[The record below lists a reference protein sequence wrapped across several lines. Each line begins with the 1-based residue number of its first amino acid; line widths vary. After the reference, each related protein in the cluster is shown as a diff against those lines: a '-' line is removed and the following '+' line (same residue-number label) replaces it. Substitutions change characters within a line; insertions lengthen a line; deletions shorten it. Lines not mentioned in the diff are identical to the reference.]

1 MRYFSLCP
9 RSSLTF
15 DLAEDQTETVRNASI
30 EIDLSMSIETNSV
43 IVWYEIMAL
52 NNNTPLSHL
61 LLDSG
66 SDEKFLVYSWDPADF
81 LHRLLYMAAALV
93 LFGLRESCCY
103 VAILSMKALRPR
115 FHATSVFFL
124 ESVHFFF
131 RLSWYFK
138 REESV
143 FWKASFLQNNNWF
156 RVTGMI
162 SSFNQGHNIEFWVVS
177 RES

>member
-52 NNNTPLSHL
+52 NNNTPLPHL

-66 SDEKFLVYSWDPADF
+66 SDEKFLVYS
-81 LHRLLYMAAALV
+81 
-93 LFGLRESCCY
+93 
-103 VAILSMKALRPR
+103 
-115 FHATSVFFL
+115 
-124 ESVHFFF
+124 
-131 RLSWYFK
+131 
-138 REESV
+138 
-143 FWKASFLQNNNWF
+143 
-156 RVTGMI
+156 
-162 SSFNQGHNIEFWVVS
+162 
-177 RES
+177 

>member
-30 EIDLSMSIETNSV
+30 EIDLSMSIEANSV

-66 SDEKFLVYSWDPADF
+66 SDEKFLVYS
-81 LHRLLYMAAALV
+81 
-93 LFGLRESCCY
+93 
-103 VAILSMKALRPR
+103 
-115 FHATSVFFL
+115 
-124 ESVHFFF
+124 
-131 RLSWYFK
+131 
-138 REESV
+138 
-143 FWKASFLQNNNWF
+143 
-156 RVTGMI
+156 
-162 SSFNQGHNIEFWVVS
+162 
-177 RES
+177 

>member
-15 DLAEDQTETVRNASI
+15 DLAEYQTETVRDASI

-66 SDEKFLVYSWDPADF
+66 SDEKFLVYS
-81 LHRLLYMAAALV
+81 
-93 LFGLRESCCY
+93 
-103 VAILSMKALRPR
+103 
-115 FHATSVFFL
+115 
-124 ESVHFFF
+124 
-131 RLSWYFK
+131 
-138 REESV
+138 
-143 FWKASFLQNNNWF
+143 
-156 RVTGMI
+156 
-162 SSFNQGHNIEFWVVS
+162 
-177 RES
+177 

>member
-15 DLAEDQTETVRNASI
+15 DLADDQTETVRNASI

-66 SDEKFLVYSWDPADF
+66 SDEKFLVYS
-81 LHRLLYMAAALV
+81 
-93 LFGLRESCCY
+93 
-103 VAILSMKALRPR
+103 
-115 FHATSVFFL
+115 
-124 ESVHFFF
+124 
-131 RLSWYFK
+131 
-138 REESV
+138 
-143 FWKASFLQNNNWF
+143 
-156 RVTGMI
+156 
-162 SSFNQGHNIEFWVVS
+162 
-177 RES
+177 

>member
-61 LLDSG
+61 QLDSG
-66 SDEKFLVYSWDPADF
+66 SDEKFLVYS
-81 LHRLLYMAAALV
+81 
-93 LFGLRESCCY
+93 
-103 VAILSMKALRPR
+103 
-115 FHATSVFFL
+115 
-124 ESVHFFF
+124 
-131 RLSWYFK
+131 
-138 REESV
+138 
-143 FWKASFLQNNNWF
+143 
-156 RVTGMI
+156 
-162 SSFNQGHNIEFWVVS
+162 
-177 RES
+177 

>member
-66 SDEKFLVYSWDPADF
+66 SDEKFLVYS
-81 LHRLLYMAAALV
+81 
-93 LFGLRESCCY
+93 
-103 VAILSMKALRPR
+103 
-115 FHATSVFFL
+115 
-124 ESVHFFF
+124 
-131 RLSWYFK
+131 
-138 REESV
+138 
-143 FWKASFLQNNNWF
+143 
-156 RVTGMI
+156 
-162 SSFNQGHNIEFWVVS
+162 
-177 RES
+177 

>member
-1 MRYFSLCP
+1 MRYFSLYP

-66 SDEKFLVYSWDPADF
+66 SDEKFLVYS
-81 LHRLLYMAAALV
+81 
-93 LFGLRESCCY
+93 
-103 VAILSMKALRPR
+103 
-115 FHATSVFFL
+115 
-124 ESVHFFF
+124 
-131 RLSWYFK
+131 
-138 REESV
+138 
-143 FWKASFLQNNNWF
+143 
-156 RVTGMI
+156 
-162 SSFNQGHNIEFWVVS
+162 
-177 RES
+177 

>member
-1 MRYFSLCP
+1 MRYFSLYP

-66 SDEKFLVYSWDPADF
+66 SDEKFLAYS
-81 LHRLLYMAAALV
+81 
-93 LFGLRESCCY
+93 
-103 VAILSMKALRPR
+103 
-115 FHATSVFFL
+115 
-124 ESVHFFF
+124 
-131 RLSWYFK
+131 
-138 REESV
+138 
-143 FWKASFLQNNNWF
+143 
-156 RVTGMI
+156 
-162 SSFNQGHNIEFWVVS
+162 
-177 RES
+177 

>member
-15 DLAEDQTETVRNASI
+15 DLAGDQTETVRNASI

-66 SDEKFLVYSWDPADF
+66 SDEKFLVYS
-81 LHRLLYMAAALV
+81 
-93 LFGLRESCCY
+93 
-103 VAILSMKALRPR
+103 
-115 FHATSVFFL
+115 
-124 ESVHFFF
+124 
-131 RLSWYFK
+131 
-138 REESV
+138 
-143 FWKASFLQNNNWF
+143 
-156 RVTGMI
+156 
-162 SSFNQGHNIEFWVVS
+162 
-177 RES
+177 

>member
-52 NNNTPLSHL
+52 NNNTPFSHL

-66 SDEKFLVYSWDPADF
+66 CDEKFLIYS
-81 LHRLLYMAAALV
+81 
-93 LFGLRESCCY
+93 
-103 VAILSMKALRPR
+103 
-115 FHATSVFFL
+115 
-124 ESVHFFF
+124 
-131 RLSWYFK
+131 
-138 REESV
+138 
-143 FWKASFLQNNNWF
+143 
-156 RVTGMI
+156 
-162 SSFNQGHNIEFWVVS
+162 
-177 RES
+177 

>member
-66 SDEKFLVYSWDPADF
+66 SDERFLVYS
-81 LHRLLYMAAALV
+81 
-93 LFGLRESCCY
+93 
-103 VAILSMKALRPR
+103 
-115 FHATSVFFL
+115 
-124 ESVHFFF
+124 
-131 RLSWYFK
+131 
-138 REESV
+138 
-143 FWKASFLQNNNWF
+143 
-156 RVTGMI
+156 
-162 SSFNQGHNIEFWVVS
+162 
-177 RES
+177 

>member
-43 IVWYEIMAL
+43 IVWYEIMVL

-66 SDEKFLVYSWDPADF
+66 SDEKFLVYS
-81 LHRLLYMAAALV
+81 
-93 LFGLRESCCY
+93 
-103 VAILSMKALRPR
+103 
-115 FHATSVFFL
+115 
-124 ESVHFFF
+124 
-131 RLSWYFK
+131 
-138 REESV
+138 
-143 FWKASFLQNNNWF
+143 
-156 RVTGMI
+156 
-162 SSFNQGHNIEFWVVS
+162 
-177 RES
+177 

>member
-15 DLAEDQTETVRNASI
+15 DLAEDQTETARDAPI

-66 SDEKFLVYSWDPADF
+66 SDEKFLVYS
-81 LHRLLYMAAALV
+81 
-93 LFGLRESCCY
+93 
-103 VAILSMKALRPR
+103 
-115 FHATSVFFL
+115 
-124 ESVHFFF
+124 
-131 RLSWYFK
+131 
-138 REESV
+138 
-143 FWKASFLQNNNWF
+143 
-156 RVTGMI
+156 
-162 SSFNQGHNIEFWVVS
+162 
-177 RES
+177 

>member
-9 RSSLTF
+9 RPSLTF

-66 SDEKFLVYSWDPADF
+66 SDEKFLVYS
-81 LHRLLYMAAALV
+81 
-93 LFGLRESCCY
+93 
-103 VAILSMKALRPR
+103 
-115 FHATSVFFL
+115 
-124 ESVHFFF
+124 
-131 RLSWYFK
+131 
-138 REESV
+138 
-143 FWKASFLQNNNWF
+143 
-156 RVTGMI
+156 
-162 SSFNQGHNIEFWVVS
+162 
-177 RES
+177 

>member
-15 DLAEDQTETVRNASI
+15 DLAEDQTETVRDASI

-66 SDEKFLVYSWDPADF
+66 SDETFLVYS
-81 LHRLLYMAAALV
+81 
-93 LFGLRESCCY
+93 
-103 VAILSMKALRPR
+103 
-115 FHATSVFFL
+115 
-124 ESVHFFF
+124 
-131 RLSWYFK
+131 
-138 REESV
+138 
-143 FWKASFLQNNNWF
+143 
-156 RVTGMI
+156 
-162 SSFNQGHNIEFWVVS
+162 
-177 RES
+177 